1 MFAVLTFSYVVA
13 IMIPI
18 CLILILPK
26 ILIECSICFMYYDTY
41 NHLTRPHKRPSY
53 VKADNERR
61 RMLLLSKMFYRITST
76 TKLLRTNNND
86 NDEYRFKC
94 WIMSLERFLNETV
107 ESWEQVTEFHI
118 NIKELNAK
126 YKQELKTI
134 RRELK
139 RMPKSN
145 RSQQEITN
153 LIKFIDLVRT
163 FEF

>member
-76 TKLLRTNNND
+76 T
-86 NDEYRFKC
+86 
-94 WIMSLERFLNETV
+94 TV
-107 ESWEQVTEFHI
+107 
-118 NIKELNAK
+118 
-126 YKQELKTI
+126 
-134 RRELK
+134 
-139 RMPKSN
+139 
-145 RSQQEITN
+145 
-153 LIKFIDLVRT
+153 
-163 FEF
+163 